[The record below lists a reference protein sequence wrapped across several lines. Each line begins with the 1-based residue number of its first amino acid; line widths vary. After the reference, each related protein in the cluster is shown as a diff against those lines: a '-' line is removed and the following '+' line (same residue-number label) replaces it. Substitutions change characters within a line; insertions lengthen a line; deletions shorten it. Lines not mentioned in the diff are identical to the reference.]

1 MAPAPRAAISDLY
14 HRAEDYFFGSISQ
27 FHRRFGDDLNAYC
40 TGVAAS
46 SLNLLLM
53 QGSERDNA
61 GALAEGVAFLK
72 GAGVPFC
79 VVMPQAQV
87 ARYSPQLLQQQM
99 LAADQTCCMALDL
112 ATCVPRQVAP
122 GLGQVRCTDR
132 HLEDWARPVA
142 SAFESGDAA
151 IKQYLARHRAALQA
165 GRALHHFSLYVDQ
178 RPVSALTLSLGPEV
192 ARLDDI
198 GTLQGFQGR
207 GYATALIH
215 AVLGLAQARGARW
228 CVLEASLDGLS
239 IYRKAGFNALFDY
252 RTFCQA

>member
-1 MAPAPRAAISDLY
+1 MAQAPRAEISDLY
-14 HRAEDYFFGSISQ
+14 HRAEDYFFLSISQ
-27 FHRRFGDDLNAYC
+27 FYRRFGDEVNAYC

-61 GALAEGVAFLK
+61 EPLAEGVAFLER
-72 GAGVPFC
+72 AGVPFC
-79 VVMPQAQV
+79 VVMPQAQA
-87 ARYSPQLLQQQM
+87 ARYSQQLLQQQ
-99 LAADQTCCMALDL
+99 LVAADQTRCMALDL
-112 ATCVPRQVAP
+112 ASYVPPQAAP
-122 GLGQVRCTDR
+122 ALRDVRCTDR
-132 HLEDWARPVA
+132 HLQDWARPVA

-151 IKQYLARHRAALQA
+151 IEQYLARHRAALQA
-165 GRALHHFSLYVDQ
+165 GRALRHFSLYVDQ

-215 AVLGLAQARGARW
+215 AVLGFARSRGARW

-239 IYRKAGFNALFDY
+239 IYRKAGFNVLFDY